1 MIQYI
6 LKIFKLIGE
15 YTIFTKNTIIA
26 FIYLY
31 KRRHVF
37 VNQLKRIGYDSTL
50 LIIVTSAFT
59 GLVTALQATYQTKG
73 YIPLS
78 LISVMVAKTSMI
90 ELCPVLTSLVLAGK
104 VGATISAEIGS
115 MKVTEQI
122 DALKSMSVNPH
133 EFIYMPKVAACLLM
147 LPFLTIVSILVA
159 ITSAFIFS
167 NQVYHISSYTFFV
180 NMKAF
185 FEPMDLWLG
194 LVKAVVFGFIISSIA
209 TYSGAR
215 TINGA
220 EGVGIA
226 TTNTVVYSSI
236 GILMSDFIVAQVI
249 FGGIL

>member
-1 MIQYI
+1 LVRLNKI
-6 LKIFKLIGE
+6 LKIIGA
-15 YTIFTKNTIIA
+15 YSIFTYSILIT
-26 FIYLY
+26 FYLFW
-31 KRRHVF
+31 KRRYLLLS
-37 VNQLKRIGYDSTL
+37 QLKRIGYDSTL

-90 ELCPVLTSLVLAGK
+90 ELSPVLTGLVLSGK

-115 MKVTEQI
+115 MKVSEQI
-122 DALKSMSVNPH
+122 DALDTMSVNQY
-133 EFIYMPKVAACLLM
+133 EFLYMPRVIACLFM
-147 LPFLTIVSILVA
+147 FPILTVVSIFVA
-159 ITSAFIFS
+159 IISAFIFS
-167 NQVYHISSYTFFV
+167 NKMYHLSSYTYFE

-185 FEPMDLWLG
+185 FEPLDLWLG
-194 LVKAVVFGFIISSIA
+194 LTKAAVFGFIVSSIA
-209 TYSGAR
+209 TFSGSITR
-215 TINGA
+215 NGA

-249 FGGIL
+249 FGGLL